1 MMLFKFKAEL
11 DNYIDIEKL
20 TQLYQYQKTKIFL
33 ATICSLLF
41 INNLLTQVKKY
52 NQKCLF

>member
-1 MMLFKFKAEL
+1 MLFKFKAEL